1 MERGSSKHGRQLD
14 EALKHETEGL
24 TRSGH
29 STHAEEWK
37 DPEPAGEDQPGEASL
52 VGGTPTGLSSDDVRG
67 RSELARYLGPACFPA
82 LGIVLLE
89 AAAMNGAPETVLNR
103 LRGLPSGVEYVNV
116 AEVWQA
122 LGGGIEVRG
131 RAGGAS

>member
-37 DPEPAGEDQPGEASL
+37 DPEPAGEDQPGEPTL
-52 VGGTPTGLSSDDVRG
+52 VGGTPAGMTPADVKG
-67 RSELARYLGPACFPA
+67 RSELARYLGPGCFPA
-82 LGIVLLE
+82 LGVVLLE
-89 AAAMNGAPETVLNR
+89 AAAMNGAPEVILNR
-103 LRGLPSGVEYVNV
+103 LRRLPSGVEYDNV
-116 AEVWQA
+116 AAVWQA
-122 LGGGIEVRG
+122 LGGGIEVRDTLG
-131 RAGGAS
+131 